1 MFPSHAHLPSTLGAG
16 VHVPF
21 ANLVRSTSQ
30 AQSAYEG
37 IEAGRSIPY
46 HSTHYERNDVLAVG
60 ARHALYTLPHEA
72 TPLIDIRLITARPT
86 PIDSLLRHYLL

>member
-1 MFPSHAHLPSTLGAG
+1 MFPSHAHPPSTLGAG

-21 ANLVRSTSQ
+21 ANLIRATSQ

-46 HSTHYERNDVLAVG
+46 HSTHHERNDVLAVE
-60 ARHALYTLPHEA
+60 ARHALDTLPHEA
-72 TPLIDIRLITARPT
+72 TSFIDIRLITARFT
-86 PIDSLLRHYLL
+86 SIDSFL